1 MTGSKDKMRRTWL
14 AVVTAVSLTLVP
26 VQAAA
31 MRSACPA
38 PPSAVRDLD
47 VPGYYRD
54 ARKSVVEPRAL
65 AARRAAVA
73 PLHAFLDTVTRFA
86 DGAASGSDRRRSIN
100 ASCALNWLGQ
110 WAEAGAYLGDM
121 ANKQAEAQ
129 RRWDLAGL
137 ALAYLKVRRSASPGE
152 RRSIEPWLRDIAD
165 RDRALFDDPGRQR
178 NNHWYWL
185 GLGHGGVGAAVQS
198 ARHWAV
204 ARRVMEDAADHVA
217 GDGVLSLEI
226 KRGQRALHYH
236 AFAAQALVLL
246 AEIAAAKGEDWYR
259 LGDGALHRLVN
270 VTATGLADPA
280 LFARHAG
287 IVQERP
293 VNPRAGWLQLYD
305 LRFPGRLP
313 PDLTFGSRRGR
324 RIGGDA
330 LVLRAV
336 LGKLERTR

>member
-1 MTGSKDKMRRTWL
+1 M
-14 AVVTAVSLTLVP
+14 
-26 VQAAA
+26 
-31 MRSACPA
+31 
-38 PPSAVRDLD
+38 
-47 VPGYYRD
+47 D
-54 ARKSVVEPRAL
+54 ARAL
-65 AARRAAVA
+65 AAKRAAVA

-100 ASCALNWLGQ
+100 AGCALNWLGR
-110 WAEAGAYLGDM
+110 WADADAYLGDM

-137 ALAYLKVRRSASPGE
+137 ALAYLKVRRFASPGE

-185 GLGHGGVGAAVQS
+185 GLGHGSVGAATQS

-204 ARRVMEDAADHVA
+204 ARGVMKDAADHIA
-217 GDGVLSLEI
+217 GDGLLSLEL

-259 LGDGALHRLVN
+259 FGDGALHRLVN

-280 LFARHAG
+280 LFARRAG
-287 IVQERP
+287 IVQETSR
-293 VNPRAGWLQLYD
+293 QSTC
-305 LRFPGRLP
+305 RLAA
-313 PDLTFGSRRGR
+313 
-324 RIGGDA
+324 A
-330 LVLRAV
+330 L
-336 LGKLERTR
+336 